1 MGIVFPQLTLKFKR
15 GKVHFMAKKRKKAV
29 KRKTAKKKTAKKRSG
44 GKGITSMTYA
54 VSSDLQAVVGSGRLT
69 RPQIVKKLWV
79 YIKAKK
85 CQDPVKRRMI
95 VPDEKLARVFG
106 GKRPVDM
113 LKMAGLINKHIK
125 K

>member
-1 MGIVFPQLTLKFKR
+1 
-15 GKVHFMAKKRKKAV
+15 MAK
-29 KRKTAKKKTAKKRSG
+29 KRKTAKKKTAKRKSG
-44 GKGITSMTYA
+44 GKKGITSMTYS

-95 VPDEKLARVFG
+95 VPDEKLSRVFG
-106 GKRPVDM
+106 SKRPVDM

-125 K
+125 A